1 MINVANQERITMKL
15 KFKTKRLLLEVLT
28 DEQIQSLIDRETDP
42 HMQAAYAE
50 MLSGS
55 RAHPAERHWYAPWG
69 IYQKDGAFAGDLCFK
84 GPPSQGEVE
93 IGYGIHEAFQGK
105 GYATEAAGALTD
117 WAFSQPDVYYV
128 TAETEPDNQKSKRV
142 LEKLGFKQYGEG
154 AEGPRFEKEKAAS
167 NWLVI
172 YLALG
177 LGVGA
182 SFGASLGNIGLGT
195 SIGLCLG
202 VALGAA
208 LDAQEKKARDA
219 RRAARDAEKAANK
232 P

>member
-1 MINVANQERITMKL
+1 MKL

-55 RAHPAERHWYAPWG
+55 RAHPAERQWYAPWG

-93 IGYGIHEAFQGK
+93 IGYGIREAFQGK

-142 LEKLGFKQYGEG
+142 LEKLGFKQHGEG

-182 SFGASLGNIGLGT
+182 SFGASLGNIGLST

-202 VALGAA
+202 VALGAT

-219 RRAARDAEKAANK
+219 RRAARDAENTANK